1 MRWNLRNLLAMFAM
15 FGGIGMM
22 AQGAAIAQC
31 GPHNTGVTGPEYPC
45 TLYLSNV
52 GGQMF
57 YAGIVVEIVGL
68 IFYRRFPPAKKSDSD
83 KEYRLEPMK
92 IDDNDSQKNE

>member
-1 MRWNLRNLLAMFAM
+1 MRA
-15 FGGIGMM
+15 
-22 AQGAAIAQC
+22 AQYWGHGTRISLHAL
-31 GPHNTGVTGPEYPC
+31 PVKRR
-45 TLYLSNV
+45 
-52 GGQMF
+52 GQMF

-68 IFYRRFPPAKKSDSD
+68 IFYRKFPPAKKSDSD